1 MIFKSKL
8 QIFAGIVWFLVVG
21 VVTFQAYNDYFH
33 ASAAISAMEKR
44 EVVEHYIKAIGLTTG
59 LCLLAWGVPFFPGI
73 GYRLS
78 SGQPPLKPFY
88 VGKKERDP
96 LNVNPWVAA
105 FIAGSFFLF
114 WVGASLD
121 GRLYVGGFS
130 AVGAWAI
137 LLICAWSLKRLFQR
151 KKA

>member
-8 QIFAGIVWFLVVG
+8 QVFAGIVWLLVVG
-21 VVTFQAYNDYFH
+21 VVTFQTYNEYFH
-33 ASAAISAMEKR
+33 ASATITAMEKR
-44 EVVEHYIKAIGLTTG
+44 EVIDYYIKAIGLMTG
-59 LCLLAWGVPFFPGI
+59 VCLLAWGVPFFPGI

-78 SGQPPLKPFY
+78 SGQPPQEPFD
-88 VGKKERDP
+88 VGKKEKDP
-96 LNVNPWVAA
+96 LHVNPWVAV

-114 WVGASLD
+114 WVGATLD

-137 LLICAWSLKRLFQR
+137 LLFCVWTLKRLFLR